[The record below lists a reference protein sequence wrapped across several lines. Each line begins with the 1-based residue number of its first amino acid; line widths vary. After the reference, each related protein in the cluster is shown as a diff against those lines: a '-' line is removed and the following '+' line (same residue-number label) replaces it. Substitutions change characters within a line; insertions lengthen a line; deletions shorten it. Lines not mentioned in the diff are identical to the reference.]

1 MSTLIPQLPDSAALP
16 VLAVMAQR
24 TDSSSLEPGNEL
36 RNSQSYVMPS
46 GGLPVED
53 SVLKQLRELLV
64 FAARQHGFP
73 ETRPRSFLGF
83 EQQVAEILASWDP
96 LWIDDTPSGE
106 SMRNACW
113 TFLTVVVL
121 PDVALWRWPP
131 SSSGETDKAW
141 RARVL
146 GGGRNAFQRI
156 HRRVLSLDRGPSH
169 PDRWGLIRE
178 LREDDFSNILERPSL
193 GSNPHV
199 AVCLAEEYLA
209 MRERL
214 STASAEIQTRVY
226 RDSTKDLRA
235 YGVVQVLDIL
245 PRADLESLIR
255 QTFLRREQMYV
266 VAGPS
271 QSTAASQEPAEHRAA
286 GSDESVYPSPSDNS
300 GESTEPLETSGT
312 AASEP
317 PGFLRRLFGG
327 G

>member
-16 VLAVMAQR
+16 VLAEMALR
-24 TDSSSLEPGNEL
+24 TDPSSLEPGNEL

-53 SVLKQLRELLV
+53 AALKQLRELIIS
-64 FAARQHGFP
+64 AALQHGFP

-83 EQQVAEILASWDP
+83 EHQVAEILASWDP
-96 LWIDDTPSGE
+96 LWIDGSPSGE

-131 SSSGETDKAW
+131 SLGGETDKAW
-141 RARVL
+141 KGRML

-209 MRERL
+209 MRQRL

-235 YGVVQVLDIL
+235 YGVVQVLDLL

-255 QTFLRREQMYV
+255 QTFLRREHMYV
-266 VAGPS
+266 SAGS
-271 QSTAASQEPAEHRAA
+271 GQSMPTSQEPGEHKDP
-286 GSDESVYPSPSDNS
+286 GSGRSWPQLPSDS
-300 GESTEPLETSGT
+300 IPQEAEPAQTSG
-312 AASEP
+312 APASEP
-317 PGFLRRLFGG
+317 PGLLRRLFGG

>member
-1 MSTLIPQLPDSAALP
+1 MSTLIPQLPDIAALP
-16 VLAVMAQR
+16 ILAEMALK
-24 TDSSSLEPGNEL
+24 TAPFSLDLGNEL
-36 RNSQSYVMPS
+36 RHSKAYVMPS

-53 SVLKQLRELLV
+53 AALQQLRELI
-64 FAARQHGFP
+64 FSAARHHGFP

-83 EQQVAEILASWDP
+83 EYQVAEILASWEP
-96 LWIDDTPSGE
+96 LWIDDIPSGE

-131 SSSGETDKAW
+131 SPRGETDKAW
-141 RARVL
+141 RGRML

-156 HRRVLSLDRGPSH
+156 HRRVLSLDREPTH

-226 RDSTKDLRA
+226 REATKDLRA
-235 YGVVQVLDIL
+235 YGVVQALDL
-245 PRADLESLIR
+245 LTRADLEALIR
-255 QTFLRREQMYV
+255 QTFLRRQQMFVSADIAQYMGV
-266 VAGPS
+266 SQKTGELRQPASYETRPS
-271 QSTAASQEPAEHRAA
+271 A
-286 GSDESVYPSPSDNS
+286 PSDSTVQRTELTQPS
-300 GESTEPLETSGT
+300 GAPES
-312 AASEP
+312 AP
-317 PGFLRRLFGG
+317 PGLLRRLFGG